1 MEHALQKQRQQGAV
15 HAALNVSIALVCVA
29 HLVLI
34 FPKAYDVRRSPSPA
48 LSEDAQITVRRQ
60 QAKQAS
66 VRLVDCIALHARD
79 LTIHLAPSHAT
90 ADELFFFILQPRYH
104 ICAERNAS
112 EDVYTL
118 GILLYLGRGF
128 NFGIKLYRFLSL
140 SQKKYPVG
148 THDAFH
154 LSTRFF
160 YPSVSTT
167 PSSSYIE

>member
-15 HAALNVSIALVCVA
+15 HAALNVSIPLVCVA

-90 ADELFFFILQPRYH
+90 ADELFFFYI
-104 ICAERNAS
+104 AAS
-112 EDVYTL
+112 L
-118 GILLYLGRGF
+118 
-128 NFGIKLYRFLSL
+128 
-140 SQKKYPVG
+140 P
-148 THDAFH
+148 H
-154 LSTRFF
+154 LR
-160 YPSVSTT
+160 
-167 PSSSYIE
+167 